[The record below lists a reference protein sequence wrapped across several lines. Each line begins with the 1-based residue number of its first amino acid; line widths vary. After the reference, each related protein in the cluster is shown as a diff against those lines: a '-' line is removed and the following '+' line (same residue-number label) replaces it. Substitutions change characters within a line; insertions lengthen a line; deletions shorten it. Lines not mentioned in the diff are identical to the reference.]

1 MQNRIWCLAF
11 ALTIALGLAW
21 WGTAQEPPDKKEGP
35 PAAANDRG
43 DRRGGFGRGGFGPGA
58 AGRDGPRAR
67 FAPGGAERAVEE
79 LNLTGQKK
87 EKAEAAVKAYQENV
101 RKLMD
106 LARADLQLKMQD
118 VLGEQEYKKFN
129 EALARRPAPT
139 AGRGGPGGRLRGGRG
154 LSVDQIVER
163 IMSFDKNGDG
173 KVTKEE
179 LPERMQHLIEK
190 GDTNKDGALDKEE
203 IKKLAAELAR
213 DGSFRG
219 LDGRGR
225 PGDGFG
231 PGPGGRGRPGLAGG
245 PPPGAG
251 IERALDE
258 LKLPGPQKDKADAAV
273 RAHQENVRRLMDVA
287 RADLLLKLKEVLG
300 GEEFKTSK
308 AALDRGPGFG
318 FGFPGGDGRPPRG
331 GPPAGARSGDLEKK
345 LDQLQKELEDLRREI
360 RR

>member
-1 MQNRIWCLAF
+1 MQNRSWCLGF
-11 ALTIALGLAW
+11 ALTMALGLAW
-21 WGTAQEPPDKKEGP
+21 WVTGQEPPDKKESTP
-35 PAAANDRG
+35 RAADGRG
-43 DRRGGFGRGGFGPGA
+43 RPRDGFRPGRGG
-58 AGRDGPRAR
+58 RDGVPAR
-67 FAPGGAERAVEE
+67 FAPGGVEPAVDE
-79 LNLTGQKK
+79 LNLSGQKK
-87 EKAEAAVKAYQENV
+87 EKAEAAMKAYQDNV

-106 LARADLQLKMQD
+106 LARSDLQVKMQD
-118 VLGEQEYKKFN
+118 VLGEQEFKKFN
-129 EALARRPAPT
+129 EALARRPAPPFD
-139 AGRGGPGGRLRGGRG
+139 GRGGPGARFRGGRG

-203 IKKLAAELAR
+203 IKKLATELAR

-219 LDGRGR
+219 FDGRGR

-231 PGPGGRGRPGLAGG
+231 PGRGGRGRPGPAGG

-258 LKLPGPQKDKADAAV
+258 LKLPGPQKDKAEVAV
-273 RAHQENVRRLMDVA
+273 RAHQDNVRRLMDVA
-287 RADLLLKLKEVLG
+287 RSDLLVKMKEVLG
-300 GEEFKTSK
+300 GEEFKSFK

-318 FGFPGGDGRPPRG
+318 FGPPRG
-331 GPPAGARSGDLEKK
+331 GPADGARSGDLERK